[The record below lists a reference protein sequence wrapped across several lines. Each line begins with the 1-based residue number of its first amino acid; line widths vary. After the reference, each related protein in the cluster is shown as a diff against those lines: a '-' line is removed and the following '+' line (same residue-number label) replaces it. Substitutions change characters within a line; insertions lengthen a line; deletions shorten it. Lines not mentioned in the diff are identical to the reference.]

1 MYTYLGIDNVQKNRL
16 SLVCKSFKETGEI
29 KLLWTQ
35 KLRGE
40 SEIATFFSRL
50 PGRHWPLTY
59 ATTCVPYDPC
69 GILADH
75 VRRGGIL
82 LRYYPWEL
90 PGHLNPLSRGYE
102 RANLLAVQAVTDQH
116 YPVTVR
122 ALQRQLSQLHNS
134 IYDVVRE
141 ATDISKSLALL
152 GASLDLAPVE
162 DHIPF

>member
-1 MYTYLGIDNVQKNRL
+1 MYTYLGIDNVQKAQL
-16 SLVCKSFKETGEI
+16 SLVCKSFEETGEI

-40 SEIATFFSRL
+40 SEIASFFSRL

-59 ATTCVPYDPC
+59 ATTCVTHDPC
-69 GILADH
+69 DILADH

-90 PGHLNPLSRGYE
+90 PGQLHPLSRSYQ

-122 ALQRQLSQLHNS
+122 ALQRQLSQLRHQ
-134 IYDVVRE
+134 IFDVLRE
-141 ATDISKSLALL
+141 TTDIDKKFDWLSTCL
-152 GASLDLAPVE
+152 GLNPVE
-162 DHIPF
+162 DQIPF